1 LDGQILRKLGTPRMK
16 PLYLGPMKLRKLGLG
31 VVLIC
36 STLLLTS
43 CIEVKGA
50 VSINSAARWNGE
62 ISYTLNKSLASA
74 AGISSL
80 DDLNRQATEQS
91 ASEVGFCK
99 NTPFIEDAT
108 NYIFKC
114 PLKDAISQTGDLTA
128 VIVGRNIIFRYKQ
141 NLDSTSTESERIDLG
156 SVSVLVTFIDPII
169 SYKENKIGLVQKID
183 ALTYRISGYATEPMD
198 IEIVANCSS
207 RCGIANTVPTPTPT
221 KTFNPADAAAE
232 ATDAANA
239 STDAANMAAESIDSE
254 TSSFFDSV
262 DFAIQKAK
270 TTGIKTELNTKKVL
284 ANNQEILA
292 QVQSKQTN
300 AENLTTKYLALSND
314 KTLPTEAQRLYLS
327 TYNSWSRTLRTL
339 TSYKNQISQRI
350 QRISDSQTLV
360 NKAAEEFVAG
370 QSVKVKSTTAPKQIT
385 ITCIKGK
392 TSKKVTAL
400 KPVCPAGYKK
410 K

>member
-1 LDGQILRKLGTPRMK
+1 MK
-16 PLYLGPMKLRKLGLG
+16 RLYADSMKLQKLGLE
-31 VVLIC
+31 VVLI
-36 STLLLTS
+36 SLTLLLTS
-43 CIEVKGA
+43 CIQVKGA

-62 ISYTLNKSLASA
+62 ISYTLDKSLASA

-99 NTPFIEDAT
+99 NAPFTEDAS

-114 PLKDAISQTGDLTA
+114 PLKDAISETGDLTA

-141 NLDSTSTESERIDLG
+141 NLDSTSTDSNRIDLG
-156 SVSVLVTFIDPII
+156 SVSVLVTFIDPIV
-169 SYKENKIGLVQKID
+169 SYKENKNRLVQKID
-183 ALTYRISGYATEPMD
+183 SLTYRISGYATEPMD

-221 KTFNPADAAAE
+221 KTINPVDAAS
-232 ATDAANA
+232 AAV
-239 STDAANMAAESIDSE
+239 DSE
-254 TSSFFDSV
+254 TLSFFDSV
-262 DFAIQKAK
+262 DIAIQKAK
-270 TTGIKTELNTKKVL
+270 TTGIKTELNSKKVL
-284 ANNQEILA
+284 ANHQEILA

-300 AENLTTKYLALSND
+300 AENLTAKYLALSND
-314 KTLPTEAQRLYLS
+314 KTLPAEAQRLYLS

-339 TSYKNQISQRI
+339 TSYKNQVSQRV
-350 QRISDSQTLV
+350 QRISDSQALV
-360 NKAAEEFVAG
+360 NKAAEEFLAQQPVAN
-370 QSVKVKSTTAPKQIT
+370 KANPILKKNT

-392 TSKKVTAL
+392 LTKKVTAVNP
-400 KPVCPAGYKK
+400 KCPAGYKK

>member
-1 LDGQILRKLGTPRMK
+1 MK
-16 PLYLGPMKLRKLGLG
+16 NLNTDFMKLQKLGLG
-31 VVLIC
+31 VVFISL
-36 STLLLTS
+36 TLLLTS

-99 NTPFIEDAT
+99 NAPFTEDAS

-114 PLKDAISQTGDLTA
+114 PLKDAISETGDLTA
-128 VIVGRNIIFRYKQ
+128 VIVGNNIIFRYKQ
-141 NLDSTSTESERIDLG
+141 NLDSTSTDSERIDLG
-156 SVSVLVTFIDPII
+156 SVSVLVTFIDPIV
-169 SYKENKIGLVQKID
+169 SYKENKSRLVQKID
-183 ALTYRISGYATEPMD
+183 SLTYRISGYATEPMD

-221 KTFNPADAAAE
+221 KTINPVDAASAAVE
-232 ATDAANA
+232 AASAATDAANA

-254 TSSFFDSV
+254 TLSFFDSV
-262 DFAIQKAK
+262 DIAIQKAK
-270 TTGIKTELNTKKVL
+270 TTGIKTELNSKKVM
-284 ANNQEILA
+284 ANNQESLT

-300 AENLTTKYLALSND
+300 AEILTAKYLALSND

-339 TSYKNQISQRI
+339 TSYKNQVSQRV
-350 QRISDSQTLV
+350 QRISDSQALV
-360 NKAAEEFVAG
+360 NKAAEEFLAQQPV
-370 QSVKVKSTTAPKQIT
+370 VNKTNPILKKNT

-392 TSKKVTAL
+392 LTKKVTAVNP
-400 KPVCPAGYKK
+400 KCPAGYKK

>member
-1 LDGQILRKLGTPRMK
+1 
-16 PLYLGPMKLRKLGLG
+16 MKLRKLGLG
-31 VVLIC
+31 VVFIC

-99 NTPFIEDAT
+99 NTPFTEDAT

-207 RCGIANTVPTPTPT
+207 RCGITNTVPTPTPT
-221 KTFNPADAAAE
+221 KTINPVDAAAA

-239 STDAANMAAESIDSE
+239 STDAANLAAEPIDSE
-254 TSSFFDSV
+254 TQEFLDLV
-262 DFAIQKAK
+262 DIAIQKAK
-270 TTGIKTELNTKKVL
+270 TTGIKTELNSKKVL
-284 ANNQEILA
+284 ATNQEILA

-300 AENLTTKYLALSND
+300 AENLTAKYLALSND

-339 TSYKNQISQRI
+339 TSYKNQVSQRV
-350 QRISDSQTLV
+350 QRISDSQALV
-360 NKAAEEFVAG
+360 NKAAEEFLAQQPVVNKANPIL
-370 QSVKVKSTTAPKQIT
+370 KKNT

-392 TSKKVTAL
+392 LTKKVTAVNP
-400 KPVCPAGYKK
+400 KCPAGYKK